1 MTGVQTCALPICFPV
16 TIAAADP
23 GIGFIRFNN
32 AIVSSAT
39 AMYIDASNDESTN
52 ISSFLNTI
60 DDSTSTIKGHFRIS
74 KKNND
79 AVFALFTISGLSD
92 NTGWFTVSGSY
103 VSGNAATFS
112 NNDDVIITFARTG
125 DKGDT
130 GLTGATGATGPAGA
144 TGATGPSGAT
154 GPTGPVGAT
163 GATGA
168 SGSSLTYGN
177 GQTSTANKIF
187 YNSTGTNPTATAA
200 GDIYIHHEA

>member
-1 MTGVQTCALPICFPV
+1 
-16 TIAAADP
+16 
-23 GIGFIRFNN
+23 
-32 AIVSSAT
+32 
-39 AMYIDASNDESTN
+39 MYIDASNDESTN

-103 VSGNAATFS
+103 VSGNSATFS

-130 GLTGATGATGPAGA
+130 GAT
-144 TGATGPSGAT
+144 GAT

-168 SGSSLTYGN
+168 SGSSLTYSN
-177 GQTSTANKIF
+177 GQTSAANKIF